1 MNILILIFKILL
13 AVIALLLV
21 VAVFVKKEYSVTRTV
36 GIKKPVHLVFDYL
49 KHLNNQKQY
58 SIWTMRDPDAKNET
72 KGVDGSIGFIASWD
86 SKNSQVGKGE
96 QEIIGLDENK
106 KIDLRLHFYKPFNCA
121 ASANFVT
128 TNLGDNNTAVAWTFN
143 GSMPYPFNIMRVFT
157 SIDKMIGKDL
167 QDGLNNLKS
176 ILEK

>member
-1 MNILILIFKILL
+1 MHTLILIFKILL

-21 VAVFVKKEYSVTRTV
+21 AAAFVKKEYAVVRNV
-36 GIKKPVHLVFDYL
+36 IINKPVNIVFDYV
-49 KHLNNQKQY
+49 KHLNNQTQY
-58 SIWTMRDPDAKNET
+58 SIWTMRDPHAKT
-72 KGVDGSIGFIASWD
+72 TSQGTDGTVGFIASWD

-96 QEIIGLDENK
+96 QEIIGLTENK
-106 KIDLRLHFYKPFNCA
+106 KVDIRLHFYKPFNCA

-128 TNLGDNNTAVAWTFN
+128 NNVGDGTTELAWTFN

-167 QDGLNNLKS
+167 QDGLNNVKA

>member
-1 MNILILIFKILL
+1 MTVIFILEILL
-13 AVIALLLV
+13 AVIALLLL
-21 VAVFVKKEYSVTRTV
+21 VAAFVKKEYSVVRNV
-36 GIKKPVHLVFDYL
+36 IIKKPVNIVFDYV
-49 KHLNNQKQY
+49 KHLQNQTQY
-58 SIWTMRDPDAKNET
+58 SIWTMRDPNCKTET
-72 KGVDGSIGFIASWD
+72 KGADGSVGFMASWE

-106 KIDLRLHFYKPFNCA
+106 KVDLRLHFYKPFNCD

-128 TNLGDNNTAVAWTFN
+128 NDLGNNSTEVAWTFN

-167 QDGLNNLKS
+167 QDGLNNMKV